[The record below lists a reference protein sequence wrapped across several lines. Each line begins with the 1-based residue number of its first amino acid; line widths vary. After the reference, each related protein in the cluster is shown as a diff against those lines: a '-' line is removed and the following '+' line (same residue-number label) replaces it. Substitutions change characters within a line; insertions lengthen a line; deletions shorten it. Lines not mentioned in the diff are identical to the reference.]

1 MLSKSQRWSLK
12 DKLFRRA
19 AFLIDQLPYFERRLN
34 SLNDKMDEL
43 IERKEFYNEWSPTQL
58 QNVYVGT
65 LRFYN
70 ECVVLSREI
79 LALMIED
86 ERERR
91 LAEGIKIEPET
102 DEQKEVDA
110 AVK

>member
-1 MLSKSQRWSLK
+1 MRRALTKNQRWSLK

-34 SLNDKMDEL
+34 SLNEKMDEL
-43 IERKEFYNEWSPTQL
+43 IERKEFYNDWSPTQL

-79 LALMIED
+79 LALMVED

-91 LAEGIKIEPET
+91 KVEGIKIDPVEGT
-102 DEQKEVDA
+102 NAEV
-110 AVK
+110 